1 MIDFDRD
8 TALTQKMLDVL
19 NLRAKVA
26 QHNIANQNTPGFKR
40 YEVKFEELLQEQLKR
55 GGDASAVE
63 PEVNRDESGAPG
75 QNNVKMVEET
85 ATLDKVLLLQEF
97 MTRRA
102 GSYFG
107 TLNRAI
113 FGR

>member
-26 QHNIANQNTPGFKR
+26 QHNIANQNTPGFKS
-40 YEVKFEELLQEQLKR
+40 YEVKFEELLKQRLLS
-55 GGDASAVE
+55 GGDVAQVE
-63 PEVNRDESGAPG
+63 PEVLRDESGAAG
-75 QNNVKMVEET
+75 QNNVNMVKET

-97 MTRRA
+97 VTRRA
-102 GSYFG
+102 GSYFSG
-107 TLNRAI
+107 LNRAI